1 MIAFA
6 DGYYFPNV
14 YTASSTFAIITTV
27 GYGKVAP
34 ETDGGKLFLIASIIF
49 GIPFVGLL
57 LAELSKVVFRLFE
70 RFTYDQ
76 DLWHMNRHSVSEAI
90 FWGSVCCFLPMPFQ
104 MIPCLLLC
112 ILRRCN
118 IPIAIAVVWIS
129 NPITMGPM
137 MYFAYKL
144 GAVVTGQAADVDAID
159 LSWAWLAERLS
170 EIWAP
175 LIVGC
180 LLCGA
185 TMGLIGFLLSHY
197 YFSRRT

>member
-1 MIAFA
+1 
-6 DGYYFPNV
+6 
-14 YTASSTFAIITTV
+14 
-27 GYGKVAP
+27 
-34 ETDGGKLFLIASIIF
+34 
-49 GIPFVGLL
+49 
-57 LAELSKVVFRLFE
+57 
-70 RFTYDQ
+70 
-76 DLWHMNRHSVSEAI
+76 
-90 FWGSVCCFLPMPFQ
+90 
-104 MIPCLLLC
+104 
-112 ILRRCN
+112 
-118 IPIAIAVVWIS
+118 
-129 NPITMGPM
+129 MGPM

-197 YFSRRT
+197 YFSRRPCL

>member
-1 MIAFA
+1 MNLKR
-6 DGYYFPNV
+6 Y
-14 YTASSTFAIITTV
+14 
-27 GYGKVAP
+27 
-34 ETDGGKLFLIASIIF
+34 
-49 GIPFVGLL
+49 IPDQKALRKSRL
-57 LAELSKVVFRLFE
+57 FRLFE
-70 RFTYDQ
+70 RFTHDQ

-90 FWGSVCCFLPMPFQ
+90 FWGPVCCFLPMPFQ

-185 TMGLIGFLLSHY
+185 TMGLIGFILSHY